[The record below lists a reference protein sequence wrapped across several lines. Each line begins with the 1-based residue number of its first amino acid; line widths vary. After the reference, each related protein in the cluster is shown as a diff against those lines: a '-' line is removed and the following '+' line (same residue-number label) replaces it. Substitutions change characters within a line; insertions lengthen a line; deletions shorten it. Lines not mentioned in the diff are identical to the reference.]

1 MTYEK
6 ALEMFE
12 CGKRDTECEVKKE
25 LYEIALEAIKKQIP
39 QKPLENE
46 PMWAVCPNC
55 KGSIHKDNIWEHI
68 VEGDTTF
75 CEHCGQALDWSED
88 E

>member
-25 LYEIALEAIKKQIP
+25 LYEIASKAIKKQIP
-39 QKPLENE
+39 IKVTEYKG
-46 PMWAVCPNC
+46 AFVDGYKAAKCRIC
-55 KGSIHKDNIWEHI
+55 KHGVLSFD
-68 VEGDTTF
+68 VF
-75 CEHCGQALDWSED
+75 CSHCGQALDWGAE